1 MSHGS
6 SNLCGVA
13 ILFKKGFDF
22 TILSKFEDPLGSYL
36 ILKAE
41 IKDKLNVLI
50 IIYAPNNDKDI
61 TNFLNNPRTI
71 LQNENLEGEENI
83 IIGGEIN
90 CLMVPALDGKK
101 VVQCYRG
108 NQLLK
113 SFQPLKPTMQPFLW
127 ILILVKTTL
136 KVRVTGK

>member
-6 SNLCGVA
+6 PNSCGVV
-13 ILFKKGFDF
+13 ILFKKGFDC
-22 TILSKFEDPLGSYL
+22 TILSKFEDPWPLGSYL

-50 IIYAPNNDKDI
+50 NIYAPNNDKDI

-71 LQNENLEGEENI
+71 LQNENLEDKENI

-90 CLMVPALDGKK
+90 CPLNPALDKK
-101 VVQCYRG
+101 GGTMLPR
-108 NQLLK
+108 K
-113 SFQPLKPTMQPFLW
+113 SVIETIDCLRDELD
-127 ILILVKTTL
+127 LVDI
-136 KVRVTGK
+136 

>member
-6 SNLCGVA
+6 PNSCGVA
-13 ILFKKGFDF
+13 ILFKKGFDC

-50 IIYAPNNDKDI
+50 NIYVSNNDKDI

-71 LQNENLEGEENI
+71 LQNENLEDKENI
-83 IIGGEIN
+83 IIGGKIN
-90 CLMVPALDGKK
+90 CPLNPALDKK
-101 VVQCYRG
+101 G
-108 NQLLK
+108 GTMLPSK
-113 SFQPLKPTMQPFLW
+113 SVIETIDCLRDELD
-127 ILILVKTTL
+127 LVDI
-136 KVRVTGK
+136 